1 MDEGSF
7 VGKDKQWVIFP
18 VKCKEYTA
26 RCSFN
31 LLSWLKEEK
40 LARTEKQGEELFYM
54 KV

>member
-1 MDEGSF
+1 MDEGGF

-26 RCSFN
+26 RHSFN

-40 LARTEKQGEELFYM
+40 LARTEK
-54 KV
+54 